1 MKSNSFYEKL
11 RDVSPVLNLLLIIA
25 SGIFFYFQINKKA
38 DPVTVLTGS
47 IDDKV
52 ENAMK
57 NMYLTGV
64 NDDGSINTYKTNLY
78 GQLGI
83 MHNLT
88 DLLAQ
93 LKLWK
98 LPVSQGGLGIDSVDF
113 RFSVVPKSDA
123 EDKGKLTVILLPAID
138 RNNRYPY
145 IQNKPAS
152 WAVDLGDL
160 HP

>member
-1 MKSNSFYEKL
+1 MKSKSFYEKL
-11 RDVSPVLNLLLIIA
+11 KDISPILNLLLIIF
-25 SGIFFYFQINKKA
+25 SSIFFYFQINKKA
-38 DPVTVLTGS
+38 DPVTILTGS
-47 IDDKV
+47 IDQTV
-52 ENAMK
+52 ENNMK
-57 NMYLTGV
+57 NMYLSGN
-64 NDDGSINTYKTNLY
+64 NDDGTYNTYKTNLN

-88 DLLAQ
+88 DLMAQ

-98 LPVSQGGLGIDSVDF
+98 LPVAQGGLGIDSVDF

-123 EDKGKLTVILLPAID
+123 EDKGKLTIVLLPAID
-138 RNNRYPY
+138 RNTRYPF
-145 IQNKPAS
+145 IQNKPAT